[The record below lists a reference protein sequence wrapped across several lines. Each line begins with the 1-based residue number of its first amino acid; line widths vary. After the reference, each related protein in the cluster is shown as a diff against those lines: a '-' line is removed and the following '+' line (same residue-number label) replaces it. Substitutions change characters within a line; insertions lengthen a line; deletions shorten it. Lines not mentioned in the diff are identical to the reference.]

1 VWQSES
7 GKMAPYPRG
16 MSHQTLMLAAHASA
30 AVPDMQLVRTTSYN
44 LPGVEAAVG
53 WDESGEAWLIELPQ
67 TDEAE
72 SRQRDR
78 VAGARAIGDGLRSRL
93 PFDAPRVEGTTTV
106 QGRTLS
112 VGKFLPGDRVRTEK
126 TTPDVAEK
134 IGQAIAHLH
143 QIPASALYD
152 QGRPVLSSNDS
163 MRKATSIVDRAAQ
176 TTLLPKALL
185 RRWEAAY
192 EDHDLWQFEPTIIH
206 GALHLGAFLVDAGE
220 VAAVTGWREFGVGD
234 PARDLA
240 WFTTPQ
246 MTDKMEPGRTRYLDT
261 RSDADRRIFQRARFW
276 AELDI
281 ARWLLHGIDHRN
293 EKIVDEATQLINEL
307 HERISDNLDTALTE
321 VITDA
326 PHPLS
331 GNDDRG

>member
-1 VWQSES
+1 
-7 GKMAPYPRG
+7 

-44 LPGVEAAVG
+44 LPGVDSALG
-53 WDESGEAWLIELPQ
+53 WDDTGEAWLIELPQ
-67 TDEAE
+67 TDDAE

-78 VAGARAIGDGLRSRL
+78 VGAARAMGDGLRSRL
-93 PFDAPRVEGTTTV
+93 PFDAPRVAGTTIV

-112 VGKFLPGDRVRTEK
+112 VSRFLPGDRVRVEK
-126 TTPDVAEK
+126 TTPDVA
-134 IGQAIAHLH
+134 QAIGEAIATLH
-143 QIPASALYD
+143 QVPASALYD
-152 QGRPVLSSNDS
+152 QGRPVLSSNES

-192 EDHDLWQFEPTIIH
+192 EDHDLWQFEPTIVH
-206 GALHLGAFLVDAGE
+206 GALHLGAFLLDQGQVT
-220 VAAVTGWREFGVGD
+220 AVTGWRELCVGD
-234 PARDLA
+234 PARDLS

-246 MTDKMEPGRTRYLDT
+246 MTEKMEAGRTKYLDT
-261 RSDADRRIFQRARFW
+261 RSEADRRIFQRARLW

-281 ARWLLHGIDHRN
+281 ARWLLHGIDNRN
-293 EKIVDEATQLINEL
+293 EKIVDEATGLINEL
-307 HERISDNLDTALTE
+307 HERISNNLDTALTE
-321 VITDA
+321 TITDA

-331 GNDDRG
+331 GTDDQH